1 MVTRGDL
8 WEGGIVREFKM
19 DMYTL
24 LYLKRKTNKD
34 LLDSTEN
41 TAQCYVPAWMGE
53 EPGGEGIRVYVPES
67 PCCVP
72 GTTTCLTGCTAA
84 AAKWLQPCLTLC
96 GPTDGSPPGSPIPGI
111 LQARTL
117 EWAAISF
124 SNAEK

>member
-1 MVTRGDL
+1 MVTRGHL
-8 WEGGIVREFKM
+8 WEEGIVRQFKM
-19 DMYTL
+19 DTYTL

-41 TAQCYVPAWMGE
+41 AAQCYVAAWMGE

-72 GTTTCLTGCTAA
+72 GTTTCLTVCAA
-84 AAKWLQPCLTLC
+84 AAKSLQSWPNLC
-96 GPTDGSPPGSPIPGI
+96 DPTDGCPPGSPVPGI

-117 EWAAISF
+117 GWAAISF
-124 SNAEK
+124 SDAGK